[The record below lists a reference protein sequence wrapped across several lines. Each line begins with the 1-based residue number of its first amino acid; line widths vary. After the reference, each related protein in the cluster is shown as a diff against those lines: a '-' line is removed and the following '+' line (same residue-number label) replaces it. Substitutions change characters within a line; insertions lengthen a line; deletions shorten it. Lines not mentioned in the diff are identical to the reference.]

1 MKIFLASSISFSSVT
16 IRRGILSESSR
27 AMRFLWTK
35 LPKMCRSLK
44 IDSVTAQSSKALWK
58 VWFQSRLK
66 ASVIPSFDRFSIF

>member
-44 IDSVTAQSSKALWK
+44 IDSVTAQSSKAL
-58 VWFQSRLK
+58 
-66 ASVIPSFDRFSIF
+66 